1 MCIILSMSTQEQ
13 MIFDFNDDEKEQS
26 LYQIA
31 TAENVPPDV
40 AELAVHLAQA
50 VALVSLKER
59 KLAPD
64 GKNGNFIY
72 TPQEAKMIKGEITHA
87 FKACFSYAELNS
99 GLQEAC
105 KRYPMYKR
113 FIPDFIL
120 TH

>member
-1 MCIILSMSTQEQ
+1 MSTQEQ
-13 MIFDFNDDEKEQS
+13 MIFDFNDNEKEQS

-31 TAENVPPDV
+31 AANNVPPDV
-40 AELAVHLAQA
+40 AEQAVYLAQA
-50 VALVSLKER
+50 VALVSQKER

-64 GKNGNFIY
+64 GKNANFIY
-72 TPQEAKMIKGEITHA
+72 TSQEAKMIKDKIPHA
-87 FKACFSYAELNS
+87 FKACFSYVELNS

-120 TH
+120 NH